1 MTNRATSTANRPG
14 RRGASA
20 HRTTLIVLLL
30 LASGALHAFVAT
42 SMGSWLPGRAEPTT
56 SDATLMATV
65 QVTQVQPHQDASL
78 APAEELDREATPTD
92 SQTPKRDNQ
101 GIRYYEVS
109 EVDTPATPQPDWF
122 IDAEGL
128 SVAGVQR
135 LVAHVYVGSDGVPRK
150 CSIVAMEPAL
160 RDTWPAVETALCRTR
175 LVPAMRRGAAVAN
188 VRRIE
193 LVLAN

>member
-1 MTNRATSTANRPG
+1 MTSGAASTVSRPG
-14 RRGASA
+14 RRGVSA
-20 HRTTLIVLLL
+20 HRTSLIVLLL
-30 LASGALHAFVAT
+30 LASGGLHAFVAT
-42 SMGSWLPGRAEPTT
+42 SMGSWLPGRAEPTA
-56 SDATLMATV
+56 SDATLMTTV
-65 QVTQVQPHQDASL
+65 QVTQVKSDQDASP
-78 APAEELDREATPTD
+78 APAEELDRQATPTV
-92 SQTPKRDNQ
+92 SQNLKRDKE

-135 LVAHVYVGSDGVPRK
+135 LIAHVYVGSDGVPRK

-175 LVPAMRRGAAVAN
+175 LVPAMRRGVAVAN

-193 LVLAN
+193 LVLGN